1 MTQNKLDTVD
11 AAASSGAAPQPA
23 AFDARA
29 EARRLLRSV
38 RAGTLATTDAD
49 RHPFASL
56 VNVATAVDG
65 SPVLL
70 LSQLAA
76 HTGHL
81 EQRPRCALL
90 LAETGKGDPLAHPRL
105 TVIADAMPDPSGALR
120 SRFLRRHPKASLYA
134 GFGDFGVWRL
144 QPVRAHLNGGFA
156 RAAEVAASDLLLALE
171 GSEDLLAAEE
181 GAVAHMN
188 EDHAEA
194 LALYARHCAREADGP
209 WRATGF
215 DPEGMDLMAGART
228 ARILFPRSVTD
239 AGGLRQCLVAMA
251 QSARQQETAPPQ

>member
-1 MTQNKLDTVD
+1 MTQNNLDTAETGD
-11 AAASSGAAPQPA
+11 RTTLPS
-23 AFDARA
+23 FDATA

-38 RAGTLATTDAD
+38 RAGTLATTDAAG
-49 RHPFASL
+49 HPFASL
-56 VNVATAVDG
+56 VNVATAANG

-105 TVIADAMPDPSGALR
+105 TVMADAVPDDDEGLR
-120 SRFLRRHPKASLYA
+120 SRFLRRHPKSSLYA
-134 GFGDFGVWRL
+134 GFGDFGFWRL
-144 QPVRAHLNGGFA
+144 NPVGTHLNGGFA
-156 RAAEVAASDLLLALE
+156 RAAQVSADDLLLSLA
-171 GSEDLLAAEE
+171 GADALLASEE

-188 EDHAEA
+188 EDHADA
-194 LALYARHCAREADGP
+194 LSLYAQHFASQARGR

-215 DPEGMDLMAGART
+215 DPEGMDLLAGTRT
-228 ARILFPRSVTD
+228 ARVLFPRRIED
-239 AGGLRQCLVAMA
+239 AGALRQCLVAMA
-251 QSARQQETAPPQ
+251 KVARQTPVSPQP